1 MSAAPPMTPPPIEPV
16 QPGLSEPARLI
27 NTFIAPSKT
36 FLDLRRKA
44 SWWVPLLLISV
55 MGIAFH
61 VTVDKKVGFDQ
72 LARDIVAQSPQIQ
85 QQPPD
90 QQQRTQSIIATSTKY
105 GGYAFPLIAIIGA
118 LLVGTIMMLIFNFG
132 MQAEISFGQSIAIM
146 MYAWL
151 PVIVRCVLG
160 IVSLLVGNP
169 DSFHLQNPVA
179 TNPAYF
185 LDPATTSKFLYTF
198 LMSFDVI
205 KLWIVALVG
214 LGFATNAKKK
224 ISPGTGIMVV
234 GVCYFVWKL
243 IVAGWAA
250 LRG

>member
-1 MSAAPPMTPPPIEPV
+1 MTPPPIEPV
-16 QPGLSEPARLI
+16 QPGLSEPARII
-27 NTFIAPSKT
+27 NTFFAPTKT
-36 FLDLRRKA
+36 FEDLKRKA
-44 SWWVPLLLISV
+44 SWWVPLLLISI

-72 LARDIVAQSPQIQ
+72 IAREILTQSPQFQ
-85 QQPPD
+85 QQPAD
-90 QQQRTQSIIATSTKY
+90 QQQKTLSIVTASTKY
-105 GGYAFPLIAIIGA
+105 GGYAFPLVAIIGA
-118 LLVGTIMMLIFNFG
+118 LLVGTIMMMIFNFG
-132 MQAEISFGQSIAIM
+132 LQAEISFGQSLAIM

-160 IVSLLVGNP
+160 IVSVLVGNP
-169 DSFHLQNPVA
+169 DNFHLQNPVA

-198 LMSFDVI
+198 LTSFDAI

-214 LGFATNAKKK
+214 AGFAVNSKKK
-224 ISPGTGIMVV
+224 ISIGTGIMVV

-243 IVAGWAA
+243 IVAGWAG